1 MDGEFGVG
9 SKAFKGI
16 KNLPMKCTLLGYD
29 SGWGKRIA
37 LYLTDY
43 MKAECGKRYKK
54 DMFPELRRHEKVGD
68 TTIKKL
74 INITNSENGLKD
86 ILERGRLDFDV
97 RNFKDIA
104 ANFMRESV
112 EDFLHRFGAA
122 VDEPVTADIK
132 RLIRVPGS
140 LHGGSGMLVK
150 KLGLSEL
157 EKFDPLNDAIVFGER
172 TVKITI
178 LKPFSVQLKGK
189 DLRVEEGIQEVPEY
203 AAIYLICRGV
213 AEYGYRRNQPDPV

>member
-1 MDGEFGVG
+1 
-9 SKAFKGI
+9 
-16 KNLPMKCTLLGYD
+16 
-29 SGWGKRIA
+29 
-37 LYLTDY
+37 
-43 MKAECGKRYKK
+43 
-54 DMFPELRRHEKVGD
+54 
-68 TTIKKL
+68 
-74 INITNSENGLKD
+74 
-86 ILERGRLDFDV
+86 
-97 RNFKDIA
+97 
-104 ANFMRESV
+104 MRESV

-150 KLGLSEL
+150 KLALSEL
-157 EKFDPLNDAIVFGER
+157 ENFDPLNDAIVFGER
-172 TVKITI
+172 TVKITV

>member
-1 MDGEFGVG
+1 L
-9 SKAFKGI
+9 GI
-16 KNLPMKCTLLGYD
+16 CAGAYAASNYVRGYY

-43 MKAECGKRYKK
+43 MKAECKKKYKK
-54 DMFPELRRHEKVGD
+54 DMFPELRKCEKIGD

-74 INITNSENGLKD
+74 INVTNSENGLKD
-86 ILERGRLDFDV
+86 ILEKGRLDFDV
-97 RNFKDIA
+97 RNFKGIA
-104 ANFMRESV
+104 ANFMKESI
-112 EDFLHRFGAA
+112 EDFLKRFGVAI
-122 VDEPVTADIK
+122 DEPVTADIK

-150 KLGLSEL
+150 KLALSEL

-172 TVKITI
+172 PVKISVS
-178 LKPFSVQLKGK
+178 KPFSIQLKGK
-189 DLRVEEGIQEVPEY
+189 DLRVIEGTQEVPEY

>member
-1 MDGEFGVG
+1 
-9 SKAFKGI
+9 
-16 KNLPMKCTLLGYD
+16 
-29 SGWGKRIA
+29 
-37 LYLTDY
+37 
-43 MKAECGKRYKK
+43 
-54 DMFPELRRHEKVGD
+54 
-68 TTIKKL
+68 
-74 INITNSENGLKD
+74 
-86 ILERGRLDFDV
+86 
-97 RNFKDIA
+97 
-104 ANFMRESV
+104 
-112 EDFLHRFGAA
+112 
-122 VDEPVTADIK
+122 
-132 RLIRVPGS
+132 LIRVPGS

-172 TVKITI
+172 TVKITV